1 MTTIIPSLVL
11 YVTIAL
17 VPLWMIPFHAAVQ
30 RLLAAIG
37 LRVGV
42 QLGGIV
48 SAAAANL
55 LLAVVVFRWSHELL
69 RDDALDAAAGLV
81 LMFMALN
88 AMSFFYF
95 QLINVALTSIHIA
108 VVLRIYW
115 SDGLSEQ
122 GLLNEYSSDQMLTER
137 LDRLSQLGQIKEHDG
152 IVELRSRI
160 FLVLCQPIYLWR
172 RILRVTEG

>member
-1 MTTIIPSLVL
+1 MKTIIPSLVL
-11 YVTIAL
+11 YVSIAL
-17 VPLWMIPFHAAVQ
+17 APLWMIPFHAAVQ
-30 RLLAAIG
+30 RLLAMIG

-42 QLGGIV
+42 QLGGLV

-55 LLAVVVFRWSHELL
+55 LLAAVVFRWSHELL
-69 RDDALDAAAGLV
+69 RDDPVDAAAGLV

-115 SDGLSEQ
+115 SGGLSEQ
-122 GLLNEYSSDQMLTER
+122 GLLNEYNSDQMLTER
-137 LDRLSQLGQIKEHDG
+137 LDRLSQLGQIKEQGG
-152 IVELRSRI
+152 IVELRSRV

-172 RILRVTEG
+172 RILKVAEG